1 MATPGA
7 MSDSPPR
14 VSIVT
19 QVYNTGRE
27 VVEAMESVRA
37 SSFRDW
43 EHILID
49 DASTDDSVAVIE
61 AYCERVSYPCT
72 FIKHQHNKGIAAT
85 RQEIVSMA
93 KGKYIATLS
102 DDLFEPHRLQRDV
115 AFLEG
120 QPDHVCGV
128 FGVAQSF
135 DPLTGHAGKMYGH
148 SDRLEVGQELVYP
161 AGEFAALLLSKNPI
175 PAVSVTM
182 RTHWAQDLPDLHA
195 FFIEDYPHW
204 VHLSNKG
211 CLFGHRNEVTT
222 LYRDSAISVQKT
234 RSSRVALDALR
245 AKSMLVG
252 NPHLEPRHVYIAIW
266 RWYWSKLLVLSLSDH
281 MSALRILTSS
291 GASWAHALLGL
302 KAYAARFLK
311 KHFRADGQRTV

>member
-85 RQEIVSMA
+85 RQEIVGMA

-135 DPLTGHAGKMYGH
+135 DPLTGHAGKMFGH
-148 SDRLEVGQELVYP
+148 SDGLEAGQELVYP

-182 RTHWAQDLPDLHA
+182 RTHWAQDLPDLHT

-234 RSSRVALDALR
+234 RSSRVALMR
-245 AKSMLVG
+245 F
-252 NPHLEPRHVYIAIW
+252 EP
-266 RWYWSKLLVLSLSDH
+266 S
-281 MSALRILTSS
+281 
-291 GASWAHALLGL
+291 
-302 KAYAARFLK
+302 
-311 KHFRADGQRTV
+311 

>member
-1 MATPGA
+1 MAKPRS
-7 MSDSPPR
+7 MSDSLPI

-37 SSFRDW
+37 SSFQDW
-43 EHILID
+43 EHIMID

-61 AYCERVSYPCT
+61 AYCERASYPCT
-72 FIKHQHNKGIAAT
+72 FIKHQQNKGIAAT

-102 DDLFEPHRLQRDV
+102 DDLLEPNRLERDV

-120 QPDHVCGV
+120 HPDHVCGV
-128 FGVAQSF
+128 FGLSQSF
-135 DPLTGHAGKMYGH
+135 DPLTGHPGEMFGH
-148 SDRLEVGQELVYP
+148 SDGLSAGQELVFP
-161 AGEFAALLLSKNPI
+161 ADDFAALLLSKNPI

-182 RTHWAQDLPDLHA
+182 RAHWAQDLPDLKD

-222 LYRDSAISVQKT
+222 MYRDSAISVQKT
-234 RSSRVALDALR
+234 RCSRVALDALR
-245 AKSMLVG
+245 AKSMLVD
-252 NPHLEPRHVYIAIW
+252 NPHLESRQVYIAIW
-266 RWYWSKLLVLSLSDH
+266 RWYWSKLLVLSSQDH
-281 MSALRILTSS
+281 KSALRILTSS
-291 GASWAHALLGL
+291 GASWSHALHGL
-302 KAYAARFLK
+302 KADGARFLK
-311 KHFRADGQRTV
+311 KHLKADDRRTA

>member
-1 MATPGA
+1 MN
-7 MSDSPPR
+7 DSLPR

-37 SSFRDW
+37 SSFQDW

-61 AYCERVSYPCT
+61 AYCQQASYPCT
-72 FIKHQHNKGIAAT
+72 FIKHQHNRGIAAT
-85 RQEIVSMA
+85 RQEIVGMA

-102 DDLFEPHRLQRDV
+102 DDLFVPTRLQRDV
-115 AFLEG
+115 EFLEG

-128 FGVAQSF
+128 FGLAQSF
-135 DPLTGHAGKMYGH
+135 NPLTGHAGKLFGH
-148 SDRLEVGQELVYP
+148 SVGLEAGQELVFP
-161 AGEFAALLLSKNPI
+161 AGEFASLLLSKNPI
-175 PAVSVTM
+175 PAVSVTL
-182 RTHWAQDLPDLHA
+182 RTQWAQDLPDLQT

-222 LYRDSAISVQKT
+222 MYRDSAISVQKT

-245 AKSMLVG
+245 AKSMLVD
-252 NPHLEPRHVYIAIW
+252 NPHLKSREVYIAIW
-266 RWYWSKLLVLSLSDH
+266 RWYWSKLLLLSLNDH
-281 MSALRILTSS
+281 VSALRVLTSS
-291 GASWAHALLGL
+291 GASWSHAFQGL
-302 KAYAARFLK
+302 KEDAARFLR
-311 KHFRADGQRTV
+311 KHLRIDDRKTA